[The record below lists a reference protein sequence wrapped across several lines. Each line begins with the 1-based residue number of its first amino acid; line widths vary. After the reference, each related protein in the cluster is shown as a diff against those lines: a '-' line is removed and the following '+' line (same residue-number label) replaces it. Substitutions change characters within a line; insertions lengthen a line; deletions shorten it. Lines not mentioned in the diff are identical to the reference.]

1 MLGAAL
7 RRVREARGL
16 SQHDLAQAADVQRT
30 TISAIEN
37 SQRSVNT
44 ETLLRLCD
52 VLDVE
57 LCVRDRTTP
66 RPRMSSSEMIRRHTT
81 EPSHDW

>member
-1 MLGAAL
+1 M
-7 RRVREARGL
+7 RRGERGI
-16 SQHDLAQAADVQRT
+16 SQADLAQAADVQRT
-30 TISAIEN
+30 TTSAIEN
-37 SQRSVNT
+37 SQRSVNI

-66 RPRMSSSEMIRRHTT
+66 RPRMSSSEMTRRHTT